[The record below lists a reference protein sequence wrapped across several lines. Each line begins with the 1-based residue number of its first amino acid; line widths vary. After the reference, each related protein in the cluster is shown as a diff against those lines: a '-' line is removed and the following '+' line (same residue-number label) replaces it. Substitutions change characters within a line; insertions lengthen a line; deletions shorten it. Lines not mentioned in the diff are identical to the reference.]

1 MKQLVRLDNWEV
13 SAQEVR
19 YFERWKAVTRPLPI
33 GLNPTAS
40 RRAVATYR
48 RRARRAMRKEP

>member
-1 MKQLVRLDNWEV
+1 MKQLVRLDNREV
-13 SAQEVR
+13 SAEEEKCLR
-19 YFERWKAVTRPLPI
+19 RWKVVTRPLPI

-40 RRAVATYR
+40 KRAVATYR